1 MRVMMAVAVLTA
13 TRPALAAGP
22 TAGSP
27 ALRRIVRSLADGTVA
42 GPVFDAIA
50 SIGPNSFWATL
61 GPLLVGGAAVLLL
74 ALGPVL
80 GMVVVLWT
88 YRRLRWLFWL
98 TVGAVATLLRWVAD
112 RARLLVGRGGASG
125 VEEVSVGS
133 NAVDSGDD

>member
-1 MRVMMAVAVLTA
+1 MTVVVAVAALTA
-13 TRPALAAGP
+13 SRPALAAGS

-27 ALRRIVRSLADGTVA
+27 ALRLIVRSLADGTVA

-50 SIGPNSFWATL
+50 AVGPDSFWAAL

-98 TVGAVATLLRWVAD
+98 TVGAVATLLRGVAD
-112 RARLLVGRGGASG
+112 RVRLLVGRGGASG
-125 VEEVSVGS
+125 PEAVSAGS
-133 NAVDSGDD
+133 SAADSGDD